1 MRKTVWFPNEEYEA
15 RVKKARE
22 LMAREKIDLLFVTGD
37 RNYIYFTGHRPIT
50 PEGWLARPHYFIL
63 PLEGSPH
70 IMVHTFNKDDASL
83 TSWVEDITLYT
94 SLLEAPVKDLANIIR
109 SYKRQGKTIGA
120 ELGQEQR
127 IGMPVRDFLSLR
139 DELRELQFVD
149 AAPILWEMR
158 AIKSSRE
165 IEYIRRA
172 MNITA
177 QGYNE
182 GFPLIKEGMTEREIQ
197 SLIGA
202 KIVVHGA
209 EHFWMMVV
217 SGKENYPRIS
227 GKATD
232 RKVRRGDMVWID
244 GGAMVNDYWADYSRA
259 GVIGGPTPEQKK
271 CQQIVNGVTDE
282 GIAVIKAGV
291 PGARI
296 VEACDAGM
304 RKRGLDISFEAGRLG
319 HGIGLLFVEP
329 PSIAKWDPV
338 ILAENMV
345 ISVEPGLVREDG
357 VFHAEQNVRVTQHGS
372 EVLSRAPRDLWTLG

>member
-1 MRKTVWFPNEEYEA
+1 MRQTAWFPNDEYEA

-22 LMAREKIDLLFVTGD
+22 LMAREKVDVLFLTGD

-50 PEGWLARPHYFIL
+50 PEGWAVRPHYFIL
-63 PLEGSPH
+63 PLEGPPH

-83 TSWVEDITLYT
+83 TSWVEDITIYT
-94 SLLEAPVKDLANIIR
+94 SLLEAPIRDLADVIR
-109 SYKRQGKTIGA
+109 NYKTQGKRIGA

-127 IGMPVRDFLSLR
+127 MGMPVRDFLFLR
-139 DELRELQFVD
+139 DELKEFQFID
-149 AAPILWEMR
+149 AAPMLWEMR
-158 AIKSSRE
+158 MIKSRCE
-165 IEYIRRA
+165 LDCIRRA
-172 MNITA
+172 MDITA
-177 QGYNE
+177 QGYKE

-197 SLIGA
+197 SLMGS
-202 KIVVHGA
+202 KIVAHGA

-244 GGAMVNDYWADYSRA
+244 AGAMVNDYWADYSRA
-259 GVIGGPTPEQKK
+259 GVIGGPTKEQKK
-271 CQQIVNGVTDE
+271 YQGIVAGATDD
-282 GIAVIKAGV
+282 GIAVIKPGV

-296 VEACDAGM
+296 VEACEEGM
-304 RKRGLDISFEAGRLG
+304 RKRGFDISFEAGRLG

-357 VFHAEQNVRVTQHGS
+357 VYHAEENVLVTKNGS
-372 EVLSRAPRDLWTLG
+372 EVLSKVPRELWTLG